1 MKAVCQKGLPFHPDR
16 KIRARFDG
24 GRITSDAGWLL
35 FQALDQQ
42 HRFSAGLASCL
53 DDHRDGRYVRHQLG
67 ELIRQRVHQI
77 VAGYEDCNDADTLRR
92 DPMLKTV
99 CERRPDSGRDLA
111 SQPTLSR
118 LENAVSRK
126 DLVRLGRWLLR
137 QYGRQLKKRRP
148 QRVVLDLDATDDHA
162 HGQQEFAFYHGYY
175 RHYILH
181 PLLIFDAETADLVGI
196 LLRPGHKGAAYFSL
210 RLLKRVVAQ
219 IRRVLGPKVA
229 IEIRADSGFAT
240 PRLYD
245 YCDQQGID
253 YVIGMSRNPRL
264 QRYVQPL
271 VEQTQR
277 QFEQQPCQQKE
288 FTEFAYQAGSW
299 DRARRVVAKVEVM
312 AVGIN
317 RRFVVTNREDLSA
330 AALYQ
335 HYVQRG
341 QMENY
346 IKALKNDLK
355 MDRLSCHR
363 FVANQFRLFLHAVA
377 YQMFLRLRDY
387 LSGTPWRHLS
397 VETLRRRMIK
407 IGARIRE
414 TTRHIWIHLSSAY
427 PEQKLFWLVLGRL
440 HPR

>member
-1 MKAVCQKGLPFHPDR
+1 MKAVCQTSLPFHPDR

-42 HRFSAGLASCL
+42 HRFSEGLTDCL
-53 DDHRDGRYVRHQLG
+53 DDQRDNRYVRHQLRD
-67 ELIRQRVHQI
+67 LIQQRVHQI
-77 VAGYEDCNDADTLRR
+77 VAGYEDCNDADTLRS

-99 CERRPDSGRDLA
+99 CKRLPDSGADLA

-118 LENAVSRK
+118 LENTVNRK
-126 DLVRLGRWLLR
+126 DLVRLGKWLLN
-137 QYGRQLKKRRP
+137 QYVRQLKKRRP
-148 QRVVLDLDATDDHA
+148 QRVVLDLDGTDD
-162 HGQQEFAFYHGYY
+162 HGQQEFSCFHGYY

-181 PLLIFDAETADLVGI
+181 PLLIFDAETADLVAI
-196 LLRPGHKGAAYFSL
+196 LLRPGNKGAAYFTP
-210 RLLKRVVAQ
+210 LLLQRIVTE
-219 IRRVLGPKVA
+219 IRRVLGPGVQ

-245 YCDQQGID
+245 YCDSEAIH
-253 YVIGMSRNPRL
+253 YVIGVSRNPRL
-264 QRYVQPL
+264 QRYVEPL

-277 QFEQQPCQQKE
+277 QFEQQQCQQKE
-288 FTEFAYQAGSW
+288 FTELDYQAGSW
-299 DRARRVVAKVEVM
+299 DRPRRVVAKVEVM

-317 RRFVVTNREDLSA
+317 RRFVVTNRTDLSPR
-330 AALYQ
+330 ALYQ

-346 IKALKNDLK
+346 IKALKNDLS

-363 FVANQFRLFLHAVA
+363 FLANQFRLFLHALA

-387 LSGTPWRHLS
+387 LHGTPWRHLN
-397 VETLRRRMIK
+397 VETLRRRIIK

-427 PEQKLFWLVLGRL
+427 PEQNIFWLVLGRL
-440 HPR
+440 RPH